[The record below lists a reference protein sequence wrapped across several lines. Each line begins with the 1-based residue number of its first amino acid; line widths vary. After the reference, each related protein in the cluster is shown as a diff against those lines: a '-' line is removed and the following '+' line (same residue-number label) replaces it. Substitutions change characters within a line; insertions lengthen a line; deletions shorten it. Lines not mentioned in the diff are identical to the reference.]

1 MARGA
6 QTAVISETTSKPGIP
21 ALFTATWGVLAL
33 NVVCCLLWGSAFPCI
48 KIGYQLFAIDAV
60 DVGSKL
66 LFAGVRFFL
75 AGVTVIAF
83 ASVRAG
89 RLVRPHR
96 GELPVVALLSTFQTV
111 LQYVFFY
118 VGLSHALGTTSSI
131 INASSTFLAILLSAL
146 VFRQERLSGRK
157 VLGCALGFGSV
168 VLINLGSL
176 VTGAPFAPTGEG
188 FILLSALCGAIV
200 TCLLRMFTQD
210 HDPVMLSGWQF
221 ALGGAVLACVGLAL
235 GGHLSNVG
243 PSSGALIAYM
253 AFISAAA
260 YSLSS
265 VLLSVNPVSRISVY
279 RFMTPV
285 FGFLLS
291 AVLLGEAQSIDPVR
305 SLVALGLVAT
315 GIVVV
320 NVTPGTGRRDR
331 GAYSSMSASSARRA
345 KPARMRR

>member
-1 MARGA
+1 M
-6 QTAVISETTSKPGIP
+6 
-21 ALFTATWGVLAL
+21 
-33 NVVCCLLWGSAFPCI
+33 
-48 KIGYQLFAIDAV
+48 
-60 DVGSKL
+60 
-66 LFAGVRFFL
+66 
-75 AGVTVIAF
+75 
-83 ASVRAG
+83 
-89 RLVRPHR
+89 
-96 GELPVVALLSTFQTV
+96 ALLSTFQTV

-118 VGLSHALGTTSSI
+118 VGLSHALGITSSI
-131 INASSTFLAILLSAL
+131 INASFTFLAILLSAL

-157 VLGCALGFGSV
+157 VLGCVLGFGGV
-168 VLINLGSL
+168 VLINLSSL
-176 VTGAPFAPTGEG
+176 ATGASFAPTGEG

-200 TCLLRMFTQD
+200 TCLLRVLTQD

-221 ALGGAVLACVGLAL
+221 ALGGVVLTCVGLVL

-243 PSSGALIAYM
+243 PSSGVLIVCM

-320 NVTPGTGRRDR
+320 NVTSG
-331 GAYSSMSASSARRA
+331 ARRVR
-345 KPARMRR
+345 AR

>member
-1 MARGA
+1 M
-6 QTAVISETTSKPGIP
+6 ISETTSKPGIP
-21 ALFTATWGVLAL
+21 RVFTAAWGVLAL

-48 KIGYQLFAIDAV
+48 KIGYRMLSIDAA

-66 LFAGVRFFL
+66 LFAGTRFFL
-75 AGVTVIAF
+75 AGVMVIAF

-96 GELPVVALLSTFQTV
+96 GELPVVVVLATFQTV
-111 LQYVFFY
+111 LQYLFFY

-146 VFRQERLSGRK
+146 IFRQERLSGRK
-157 VLGCALGFGSV
+157 VLGCALGFGGV

-176 VTGAPFAPTGEG
+176 ATGGSFAPTGEG

-200 TCLLRMFTQD
+200 TCLLRVFTQD
-210 HDPVMLSGWQF
+210 HDPVMPSGWQF
-221 ALGGAVLACVGLAL
+221 ALGGAVLAGVGRAL
-235 GGHLSNVG
+235 GGHLQNVG
-243 PSSGALIAYM
+243 PSSAALIVYM

-291 AVLLGEAQSIDPVR
+291 ALLLGEAQGMDAAR
-305 SLVALGLVAT
+305 SLVALGLVAA

-320 NVTPGTGRRDR
+320 NVVPGPRRGRAGSSGV
-331 GAYSSMSASSARRA
+331 GAPGAGGAA
-345 KPARMRR
+345 PVRMGR